1 MISVAD
7 ERTNC
12 FNSKGIDYGLAVHSL
27 TDRGRYFIVDN
38 LESMDFSRLSIEAL
52 AVIYHELDLM
62 QTGNCALPENRTDGN
77 ARITLPLGVVRKH
90 GFTAGISALWAL
102 NRVIRPTSH
111 YAMDQQNMLYL
122 SHKKAGLILTGYK
135 SKNDPWFSTFI
146 IGDDAYTVRTGELEM
161 GNGWAEAQLYYET
174 FNAKIRWEISDTARL
189 ILSSDS
195 DQVITTSLP
204 VTNEKYIKTDTTFIV
219 KYLNGF
225 SPYSK
230 NNLAGQIKSL
240 IFKWQKR
247 LVIEFT
253 V

>member
-1 MISVAD
+1 
-7 ERTNC
+7 
-12 FNSKGIDYGLAVHSL
+12 
-27 TDRGRYFIVDN
+27 
-38 LESMDFSRLSIEAL
+38 
-52 AVIYHELDLM
+52 
-62 QTGNCALPENRTDGN
+62 
-77 ARITLPLGVVRKH
+77 
-90 GFTAGISALWAL
+90 
-102 NRVIRPTSH
+102 
-111 YAMDQQNMLYL
+111 
-122 SHKKAGLILTGYK
+122 
-135 SKNDPWFSTFI
+135 
-146 IGDDAYTVRTGELEM
+146 M

-174 FNAKIRWEISDTARL
+174 FNAKIRWEIADTARL

-230 NNLAGQIKSL
+230 NNLADQIKSL
-240 IFKWQKR
+240 IFKWQRR